1 MRFKKERKKLLKSS
15 KYIELLTN
23 IDLAIK
29 ENNDELVRLRVD
41 CAMSHSWGNNVEQI
55 YNVINKL

>member
-1 MRFKKERKKLLKSS
+1 MAYFKKNVYFSRNED
-15 KYIELLTN
+15 EFLTN

-29 ENNDELVRLRVD
+29 ENDDELIKQRVD
-41 CAMSHSWGNNVEQI
+41 CAMSHSWENNVEQI